1 MGGLNIEK
9 RTAYCRRK
17 ENLLWQTAQDWT
29 VCDKQIFLVQ
39 LCKADIKTG
48 SVTGHPRDLFII
60 FFSDKHWFWHVH
72 NKSNYFLKKK
82 SRLFWSNQSMMQ
94 RVQSWPGKIVGS
106 SRLRAE
112 SRVPKLYFTIEPN
125 FYYFPRELNC
135 LIHFCFLHFS
145 IFMVFALALSIV
157 L

>member
-29 VCDKQIFLVQ
+29 VFDKQIFLVQ

-60 FFSDKHWFWHVH
+60 FFLTNTGSDTCTIKVIIFWKKNPVYSDQI
-72 NKSNYFLKKK
+72 NQWCREYKAGRGKWQGPAVWGQNLECQNY
-82 SRLFWSNQSMMQ
+82 
-94 RVQSWPGKIVGS
+94 IYH
-106 SRLRAE
+106 RAE
-112 SRVPKLYFTIEPN
+112 F
-125 FYYFPRELNC
+125 
-135 LIHFCFLHFS
+135 LIFFLS
-145 IFMVFALALSIV
+145 WIV
-157 L
+157 LYISVSYTSASSWFLLWLFLL